1 MVHTLSR
8 KIGSSP
14 SRTNTFDLGMFSH
27 LSKTARS
34 EQVSQKGIGLNLST
48 VLSTTN
54 SHWNYFQANTGSSRL
69 TATHCTSWPAPLGLF
84 CRPPSGK
91 DSWVFQPGGLLTP
104 SGAGGSK
111 WRSEWWC
118 CLQPL
123 KMHDFAILHH
133 LAKWF
138 TLRQLAHNFLVDSNS
153 FVKGLV
159 SEVKVSFQTV
169 HAVAEQAREKCTWT
183 LGNRTEGRLAK

>member
-14 SRTNTFDLGMFSH
+14 SRANTFDLGMFSH

-123 KMHDFAILHH
+123 KMHDFAILHR

-153 FVKGLV
+153 FCLSKALSPKLKYLSKLCMPLQNRQERNALEPWATGLR
-159 SEVKVSFQTV
+159 
-169 HAVAEQAREKCTWT
+169 A
-183 LGNRTEGRLAK
+183 G